1 MVVLRVRF
9 KYVYKLEFELNL
21 NFWVGFQCVTLLT
34 CLSILLKKTDLS
46 FPMINILIRTVKTII
61 YLNEQVFVF
70 QEKHAIFP
78 KINIF

>member
-9 KYVYKLEFELNL
+9 KYVYQLEFE
-21 NFWVGFQCVTLLT
+21 FWVGFQCVTLLT

-46 FPMINILIRTVKTII
+46 VTMINILIRTVKDVKTII
-61 YLNEQVFVF
+61 YLNEQVFGF
-70 QEKHAIFP
+70 QKLHAIFP